1 MPKNFVFLVFLETI
15 EKTAKKNFK
24 TDRALL
30 NCPKKKSL
38 KKIASEILKI
48 VDQLY
53 SFTFNY

>member
-24 TDRALL
+24 TVRALL